1 MTDLTQ
7 LPAISAIYRVWC
19 NDEVVYV
26 GQTKNLK
33 QRWQTHHILPKL
45 LKHYGTDWW
54 IDWTEIQPLY
64 LDRAEAFA
72 HRHFQPALN
81 HSNPS
86 SLLGLSAESN

>member
-7 LPAISAIYRVWC
+7 LPAISAIYRVWY
-19 NDEVVYV
+19 NNEVVYV
-26 GQTKNLK
+26 GQTQNLK

-45 LKHYGTDWW
+45 LKYYGTDWW

-64 LDRAEAFA
+64 LNRAEAFA

-81 HSNPS
+81 QSNPS
-86 SLLGLSAESN
+86 ALLGLSVALD